1 MLHKM
6 TTVSTAMQKPHLD
19 IYVSAEAS
27 DDEKATVVEA
37 FDGFNVSLQKGEY
50 RFSETPLTL
59 AVSVFLNVVS
69 NAVYDLLKAGV
80 KKLRSQ
86 PKSKIPRKVEC
97 RIRRFQTEYIISDN
111 VFVARTNTEEKFFS
125 SVDDLFDDLV
135 STNDKDQ
142 TTL

>member
-1 MLHKM
+1 M